1 MPSPARKMSSPNERS
16 KPSVYL
22 DFGKDAVPK
31 DFSDLSI
38 GDEVMVMLRGKVKTL
53 SQYEEGSAL
62 SVEYTQLELV
72 TDAKPKTM
80 ADALEAVGRK
90 A

>member
-1 MPSPARKMSSPNERS
+1 MPRVPQPMSVSEKI

-22 DFGKDAVPK
+22 SFDKDHMPAE
-31 DFSDLSI
+31 FEGLSI
-38 GDEVMVMLRGKVKTL
+38 GEKILVMLRGEVRML
-53 SQYEEGSAL
+53 REDERGGAVE
-62 SVEYTQLELV
+62 VEYTQLELV
-72 TDAKPKTM
+72 GDAKPKTM